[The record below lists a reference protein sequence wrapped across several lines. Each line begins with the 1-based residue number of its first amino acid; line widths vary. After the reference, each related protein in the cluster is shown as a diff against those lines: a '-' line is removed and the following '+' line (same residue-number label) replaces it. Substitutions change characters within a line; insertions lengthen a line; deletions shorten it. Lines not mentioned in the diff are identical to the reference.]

1 MELPATIRR
10 RIQAAM
16 PLLVPSRPISAPCHL
31 PTLSSAALTSLQPST
46 PSPGPHQRII
56 PSRASNSSSG
66 RSKSLASQD
75 LDMEIDLWTLLE
87 DGTSSA
93 PSMSSG
99 SNMGGTS
106 GDHSNLKACSWLK
119 GTVRVQ
125 RTDLTYIGAL
135 DEDSWPC
142 TIILTMEHWQPQ
154 ERSCELHFHTNAMG
168 YIIFCLGKISQLLT
182 FCFGIVS
189 EKKLA
194 VMPLAGPSLL
204 SNTPKLPC
212 CCFAVYI
219 CDIYFFINEMSKM
232 S

>member
-56 PSRASNSSSG
+56 PSRVSNSSSG

-154 ERSCELHFHTNAMG
+154 ERSCELHFHTDAMG
-168 YIIFCLGKISQLLT
+168 YIIFCCARSPSSWLLFWNCIRKEIGCHAIVRSLSYVKHPQT
-182 FCFGIVS
+182 AMLLFC
-189 EKKLA
+189 
-194 VMPLAGPSLL
+194 
-204 SNTPKLPC
+204 C
-212 CCFAVYI
+212 
-219 CDIYFFINEMSKM
+219 IYMWYLFFHQWDE
-232 S
+232 